1 MRSLFFIFLLLP
13 FVALTQT
20 DKIYLM
26 NGKVKKGTVIS
37 VGTKSIFV
45 KLDDSVSRTVNYLK
59 QDILLIEKYDGKV
72 MVFGKKDVVKDST
85 RKKEK
90 VYQHSLSFEPV
101 NVFFGRVTGCY
112 EYTNKSGT
120 VGFLFPVSLTFDPVG
135 PIFQPTKDST
145 GKTSNKHQAGMNFI
159 AGADVNFYVGKGQYK
174 GLFFGPRVRYGVDMF
189 LKDIEAYSV
198 QTQFGMKLGGDEGMR
213 FFHQFSIGFGF
224 VRVLSSR
231 AGTLINPKESFGWA
245 SINYR
250 LGFNW

>member
-1 MRSLFFIFLLLP
+1 MRPVFFIFIFLP
-13 FVALTQT
+13 FLSFTQT

-26 NGKVKKGTVIS
+26 NGKVKQGAVIS
-37 VGTKSIFV
+37 IGTKSIFV
-45 KLDDSVSRTVNYLK
+45 KLEDSTARTVNYLK

-72 MVFGKKDVVKDST
+72 IVFGKKDIVKDST
-85 RKKEK
+85 QKKEK
-90 VYQHSLSFEPV
+90 VYQHSLSVEPI

-112 EYTNKSGT
+112 EFTNKAGNI
-120 VGFLFPVSLTFDPVG
+120 GFLLPVSLTFDPVG
-135 PIFQPTKDST
+135 PIYQPTTDST
-145 GKTSNKHQAGMNFI
+145 GKTSTKHQAGLNFI
-159 AGADVNFYVGKGQYK
+159 TGADVNFYVGKGQYK

-189 LKDIEAYSV
+189 LKNTEAYSV

-213 FFHQFSIGFGF
+213 FFHQISIGFGF

-231 AGTLINPKESFGWA
+231 AGSLINPKESFGWA